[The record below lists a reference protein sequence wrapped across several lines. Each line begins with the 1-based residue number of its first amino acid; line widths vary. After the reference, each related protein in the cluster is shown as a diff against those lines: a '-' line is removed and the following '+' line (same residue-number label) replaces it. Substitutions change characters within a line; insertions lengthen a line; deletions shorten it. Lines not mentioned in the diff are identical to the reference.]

1 LTVSCDLGFNQS
13 SLQENLSSLENR
25 RARLSYIRGGL
36 FWEKNRVLSL
46 LLEGK
51 RAFITGGSR
60 GIGAALCEIF
70 AREGADVAFNYNA
83 RDDLAEQTVEKI
95 RAHGRRAHAFKIS
108 ITDRVGIKRLT
119 RQLIEEW
126 GGVDILVNNAAINR
140 GDNFATT
147 TDRAWDEV
155 INTNV
160 NGLFAV
166 TKPIYKQM
174 IRQRKGTI
182 LNITSIG
189 AIRALPTAVH
199 YATSKAAVIGF
210 TKCLSREAAT
220 FGVTVNA
227 IAAGIFDTDLAHTLP
242 DRLLEIHAFW
252 VARGRLGRPEEL
264 AEYAAFMV
272 SDRNSFMNGEVVIV
286 DGGAVT

>member
-1 LTVSCDLGFNQS
+1 M
-13 SLQENLSSLENR
+13 
-25 RARLSYIRGGL
+25 
-36 FWEKNRVLSL
+36 SL

-51 RAFITGGSR
+51 RAFITGGTR

-70 AREGADVAFNYNA
+70 AREGADVAFNYHS
-83 RDDLAEQTVEKI
+83 RDDLAESTAQKI
-95 RAHGRRAHAFKIS
+95 RTHNRRALSFKVS
-108 ITDRVGIKRLT
+108 ITDRVGLKRMT
-119 RQLIEEW
+119 RELIEAW
-126 GGVDILVNNAAINR
+126 SGIDILVNNAAINR

-155 INTNV
+155 IGTNV
-160 NGLFAV
+160 NSLFAV

-189 AIRALPTAVH
+189 AIRALPTSVH
-199 YATSKAAVIGF
+199 YATSKAAMIGF

-242 DRLLEIHAFW
+242 ERLLQMHDFW
-252 VARGRLGRPEEL
+252 VSRGRLGRPEEL

>member
-1 LTVSCDLGFNQS
+1 MS
-13 SLQENLSSLENR
+13 SLHE
-25 RARLSYIRGGL
+25 GL
-36 FWEKNRVLSL
+36 LK
-46 LLEGK
+46 GK
-51 RAFITGGSR
+51 RAFITGGTR
-60 GIGAALCEIF
+60 GIGAALCQVF
-70 AREGADVAFNYNA
+70 AREGADVAFNYNT
-83 RDDLAEQTVEKI
+83 RDDLAEVVGQKI
-95 RAHGRRAHAFKIS
+95 KDYGCRAMPFKIS
-108 ITDRVGIKRLT
+108 VTDRLGLKKLT
-119 RQLIEEW
+119 RELVALW
-126 GGVDILVNNAAINR
+126 GGIDILVNNAAINR

-160 NGLFAV
+160 GSLFAV

-174 IRQRKGTI
+174 IRQRQGAI

-189 AIRALPTAVH
+189 AIRALPTSVH

-242 DRLLEIHAFW
+242 DRLMQMHDFW
-252 VARGRLGRPEEL
+252 VSKGRLGRPEEL

>member
-1 LTVSCDLGFNQS
+1 M
-13 SLQENLSSLENR
+13 
-25 RARLSYIRGGL
+25 
-36 FWEKNRVLSL
+36 SL

-51 RAFITGGSR
+51 RAFVTGGTR
-60 GIGAALCEIF
+60 GIGAALCEVF
-70 AREGADVAFNYNA
+70 AREGADVAFNYHS
-83 RDDLAEQTVEKI
+83 RDELAEETRRKI
-95 RAHGRRAHAFKIS
+95 EAHGRRSHAFKIS
-108 ITDRVGIKRLT
+108 VTDRVALKHMT
-119 RQLIEEW
+119 RELVKDW
-126 GGVDILVNNAAINR
+126 GGIDILVNNAAINR

-147 TDRAWDEV
+147 TDRAWDE
-155 INTNV
+155 IIDTNV

-174 IRQRKGTI
+174 IRQRKGAI

-199 YATSKAAVIGF
+199 YATSKAAMIGF

-220 FGVTVNA
+220 FGVAVNA
-227 IAAGIFDTDLAHTLP
+227 IAAGIFDTELAHELP
-242 DRLLEIHAFW
+242 ERLIQMHQFW
-252 VARGRLGRPEEL
+252 AAAGRMGRPAEL
-264 AEYAAFMV
+264 AEFAAFMV